1 MLQVAYCVLRLG
13 PSKDRGNGKRQEDFP
28 WEPVNGVASEPSAL
42 EENTGLASVSP
53 THYVSPGEIIFFFRL
68 LFKMQDRP

>member
-1 MLQVAYCVLRLG
+1 MLQVAYCVLSRVHPKTEGVGRGRRISLG
-13 PSKDRGNGKRQEDFP
+13 
-28 WEPVNGVASEPSAL
+28 EPGNGVASEPSAL